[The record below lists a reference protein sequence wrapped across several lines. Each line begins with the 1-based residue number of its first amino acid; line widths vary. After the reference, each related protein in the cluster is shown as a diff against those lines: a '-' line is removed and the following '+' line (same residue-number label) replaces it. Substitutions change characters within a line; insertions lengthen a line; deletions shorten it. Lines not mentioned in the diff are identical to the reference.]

1 MAAEVSLLDMLDARE
16 RRVHHQQELLEQ
28 YHKPLICFTM
38 NIARPIKDSPLIRRG
53 FARGQ
58 QLLRQQF
65 FRAKLS
71 PLHTDAHCEA
81 TGCEAFYVLD
91 ADPMAIKK
99 FTTDIEDATPLGRLF
114 DMDVLRPDGTKVDRE
129 ELSLSGR
136 RCLICGGPAK
146 VCSSRRIHTVVEL
159 QAKTTEILSQIIT
172 HLIEI
177 QCARGNLHL
186 FLYTKVKSSKFFGD
200 LGFYE
205 IARVEDTL
213 VFMENRRDGFSSYLR
228 NLEKTKTEGKSA
240 ALVMNANPF
249 TLGHQYLVEKAA
261 AACDT
266 LHLFVVSEDASLV
279 PFAVRKKLVA
289 EGVKHLPNVV
299 LHDSGP
305 YIISNAT
312 FPSYFLKDEAAVID
326 GHARLDLAVF
336 TKIAKT
342 LNITARYVGEEPTS
356 QVTGLYNQIMC
367 QQLPKAGIDCIVVPR
382 KEANGKAISASTVRQ
397 CLQSGDWDTLETLL
411 PQTSLAYFRSPEA
424 APVLQ
429 RIRKAGNVVH
439 Y

>member
-1 MAAEVSLLDMLDARE
+1 MSEYTLSQISPTDNRTLAQIDA
-16 RRVHHQQELLEQ
+16 LLEQ
-28 YHKPLICFTM
+28 EG
-38 NIARPIKDSPLIRRG
+38 IRRDG
-53 FARGQ
+53 NLDYICAMFDENYNVIGTGSCFGNTLRCFAVSTAHQGEG
-58 QLLRQQF
+58 LLN
-65 FRAKLS
+65 
-71 PLHTDAHCEA
+71 
-81 TGCEAFYVLD
+81 
-91 ADPMAIKK
+91 
-99 FTTDIEDATPLGRLF
+99 
-114 DMDVLRPDGTKVDRE
+114 
-129 ELSLSGR
+129 
-136 RCLICGGPAK
+136 
-146 VCSSRRIHTVVEL
+146 
-159 QAKTTEILSQIIT
+159 QIIT

-186 FLYTKVKSSKFFGD
+186 FLYTKVQSAKFFGD

-205 IARVEDTL
+205 IARVADTL
-213 VFMENRRDGFSSYLR
+213 VFMENRRDGFGSYLR
-228 NLEKTKTEGKSA
+228 RLAASKTGGRSA

-249 TLGHQYLVEKAA
+249 TLGHQYLVETAA

-289 EGVKHLPNVV
+289 EGIAHLPNVV

-312 FPSYFLKDEAAVID
+312 FPSYFLKDETAVID

-336 TKIAKT
+336 TKIAAA

-356 QVTGLYNQIMC
+356 QVTGLYNKIMC
-367 QQLPKAGIDCIVVPR
+367 EQLPESGIDCIVIPR

-397 CLQSGDWDTLETLL
+397 CLQTSDWATLETLV
-411 PQTSLAYFRSPEA
+411 PQTTLDYFQSPEA
-424 APVLQ
+424 APVLA
-429 RIRKAGNVVH
+429 RIRNAGNVVH